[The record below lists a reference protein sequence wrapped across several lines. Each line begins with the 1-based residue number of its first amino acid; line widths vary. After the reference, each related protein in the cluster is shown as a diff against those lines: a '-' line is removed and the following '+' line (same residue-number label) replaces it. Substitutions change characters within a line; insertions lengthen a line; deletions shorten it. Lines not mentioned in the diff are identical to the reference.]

1 MSAPPT
7 QPVTLSCSP
16 SQNTANNAPKAGSL
30 LVSKPTRVGE
40 LWRSAQFWATNA
52 NTVQPATR

>member
-16 SQNTANNAPKAGSL
+16 SQSTANSTPKAGSL

-40 LWRSAQFWATNA
+40 LRRSAQFWDTKA
-52 NTVQPATR
+52 NTVHPATG